1 MLCVRL
7 VVAVRAVPV
16 MFAVLWLAGSGLGA
30 RDAEAQARRAPAA
43 PARPTTTAAPA
54 AKPAGDLPV
63 PFKAGETLTF
73 DISWTTFVTA
83 GSATLQV
90 KERRAAAGGAGS
102 YYLVAE
108 AQPSAV
114 LQRLY
119 ALYYKAESF
128 IDTRTLRPT
137 AATLYSNENGRTRYK
152 ASKFQGNGT
161 VDYEIRTRTS
171 ARSTLRVGPST
182 LDPLGA
188 IYVLR
193 ALPLKAG
200 QAPVS
205 IPITDSGRLYTM
217 RVTVQGRESVSAGVG
232 LTTATKLGVTLTR
245 ADGKAADASGLS
257 LWISEDARR
266 LPVKIVGA
274 LPVGSFQATL
284 AKVAG

>member
-1 MLCVRL
+1 MLSSLSKRMLVRSL
-7 VVAVRAVPV
+7 VAACAVWA
-16 MFAVLWLAGSGLGA
+16 SGLGQA
-30 RDAEAQARRAPAA
+30 GLTAQARRTPPA
-43 PARPTTTAAPA
+43 PARPAPASKSPTAPA
-54 AKPAGDLPV
+54 ADLPV

-73 DISWTTFVTA
+73 DVSWTTFVTA

-90 KERRAAAGGAGS
+90 KERRATSGGGGS

-108 AQPSAV
+108 AQPSPV

-128 IDTRTLRPT
+128 IDTRTLRPS

-152 ASKFQGNGT
+152 TSKFPGNGT
-161 VDYEIRTRTS
+161 VDFEIRTRTS
-171 ARSTLRVGPST
+171 AKSTLRISPST

-217 RVTVQGRESVSAGVG
+217 RVTVQGRESVSSGIGAVA
-232 LTTATKLGVTLTR
+232 ATKLGVTLTR

-257 LWISEDARR
+257 LWLSDDARR
-266 LPVKIVGA
+266 LPVKISA
-274 LPVGSFQATL
+274 SLPVGSFQATL
-284 AKVAG
+284 ARVAG